1 MMNNWETSKSLCL
14 DLCARWPAAFLIIKV
29 FKFHYDKTTS
39 TANCAFEWLNC
50 NIHESVVSLLKYL
63 KFLLTIP
70 QSGCLLKNHDICNV
84 TRISCLF
91 VYLFIH
97 SFILHSDCCPFLV
110 PPHRVSP
117 ATPLPFSSEKV
128 ASYYLQD

>member
-97 SFILHSDCCPFLV
+97 SFISFLKLFCKKKSLLHCDLFLV
-110 PPHRVSP
+110 NFPGIWINVVHIS
-117 ATPLPFSSEKV
+117 L
-128 ASYYLQD
+128 